1 MAEATTFK
9 SLENVKNIVMV
20 LSGKGGV
27 GKSSVSVQVAL
38 SLVQKGYKVGILD
51 IDLCGPSIPRML
63 GIQDKQ
69 IHQSSNGW
77 VPVYV
82 GNEKNF
88 SVMSVGFLLE
98 NQDDAVVWRG
108 PKKSAMI
115 KQFLEDV
122 CWGELDYLVID
133 TPPGTSDEHI
143 SIVEYLSNL
152 SPIAVLV
159 TTPQNVA
166 ISDVKKELNFCRK
179 VNVPISGIIEN
190 MSGYVCPHCS
200 DCTPI
205 FSSGGG
211 EKLANEYGIK
221 FLGKVPIDPK
231 FIEAMEK
238 TDTFVET
245 YKDLSLAKI
254 FSEIV
259 DEIISTKN

>member
-1 MAEATTFK
+1 MAEATNFK

-38 SLVQKGYKVGILD
+38 SLVQKGFKVGILD

-63 GIQDKQ
+63 GIQNKQ

-82 GNEKNF
+82 DNDKNF
-88 SVMSVGFLLE
+88 SAMSVGFLLE

-152 SPIAVLV
+152 NPIAVLV

-166 ISDVKKELNFCRK
+166 ISDVKKELNFCKK
-179 VNVPISGIIEN
+179 VGVSISGIIEN

-211 EKLANEYGIK
+211 EKLAKEYNVK

-231 FIEAMEK
+231 FIECMEK
-238 TDTFVET
+238 TDTFVES
-245 YKDLSLAKI
+245 YKDLSLAST

-259 DEIISTKN
+259 DNIITP